1 MDVYA
6 KLLEIARRS
15 NRDAISHVYKG
26 KDGKLYEFDDYGKL
40 RGEYLGKHTCDI
52 PLPPEYEEQVAMLS
66 K

>member
-6 KLLEIARRS
+6 KLIEIARRS
-15 NRDAISHVYKG
+15 NRDAISHVYRG

-52 PLPPEYEEQVAMLS
+52 LLPPELEEQVTALNR
-66 K
+66 